1 MKTLSKKQLIIIS
14 TVVVFIMATISI
26 IFPIL
31 HLASVDEL
39 TDEVEISIDF
49 DDDITRIDWSQYS
62 TYEIDLSSSLDIN
75 KPGIYVLTGEIA
87 DGCITIDTD
96 DNVKLK
102 LSDVK
107 ITNSHGPAIFT
118 KNAKNV
124 VISAA
129 ANTTNY
135 LTDGASYSDYADDEI
150 GTIFSHDD
158 LLLEGDGTFVIQSNN
173 EDAIVSKDDLLFN
186 GGTYQIISADDAI
199 RGKDSVYIQAGDFT
213 IKSGGDGIKS
223 TDTADSSKGFV
234 YVINGQF
241 DIEAELDG
249 IQAEHTLKITDG
261 DFKIKTGGGSVNAST
276 GENWG
281 NWGRTPS
288 VHMNSETSDT
298 GDSAKGIK
306 ASDILIESGSFSFDC
321 SDDAIH
327 SNGDLKLQNGTL
339 TIATG
344 DDAIHADSNLI
355 IDGGEVKIT
364 KSYEGIEGLTVT
376 INNGD
381 ISIIAS
387 DDGINAAGGN
397 DNSSMNRP
405 GANRF
410 EPDTSAYIR
419 IRGGNINIDSTGDSV
434 DSNGAIYMDGSSLII
449 NGPTNGADNAL
460 DCDGEIIYSG
470 GEILTSEIAGMM
482 GGGISEKSTIH
493 SITVIFSN
501 VYSAG
506 TNIIVEDSNGTELAN
521 FTPQKTFSSIT
532 FGSPTLQQGATYTI
546 KINGT
551 VYQSFTISSISTQIG
566 NSGMGGGVGGPGGM
580 RR

>member
-1 MKTLSKKQLIIIS
+1 MKKISKKQLIIPVIIVIALAAIG
-14 TVVVFIMATISI
+14 VVLFILATTSSDNS
-26 IFPIL
+26 
-31 HLASVDEL
+31 ADEI
-39 TDEVEISIDF
+39 EITIDF
-49 DDDITRIDWSQYS
+49 DDDITRIDWSKYS
-62 TYEIDLSSSLDIN
+62 TYEIDLSSSLNITN
-75 KPGIYVLTGEIA
+75 PGVYRLTGEIA
-87 DGCITIDTD
+87 DGCITINTD
-96 DNVKLK
+96 DNVKLE

-107 ITNSHGPAIFT
+107 ITNSQGPAIFT
-118 KNAKNV
+118 QNAKNV
-124 VISAA
+124 VISAV

-135 LTDGASYSDYADDEI
+135 LTDGASYNGYADDEI

-173 EDAIVSKDDLLFN
+173 EDAIVGKDDLLFN
-186 GGTYQIISADDAI
+186 GGTYQITSADDAI
-199 RGKDSVYIQAGDFT
+199 RGKDSVYIQSGNFV

-223 TDTADSSKGFV
+223 TDTTDTSKGFV
-234 YVINGQF
+234 YIIDGQF

-261 DFKIKTGGGSVNAST
+261 DFKIKTGGGSVNVST

-288 VHMNSETSDT
+288 VHMNSEASDT

-306 ASDILIESGSFSFDC
+306 AGDILIENGSFSFDC

-339 TIATG
+339 AIATG

-381 ISIIAS
+381 ISIVAS
-387 DDGINAAGGN
+387 DDGVNAAGGN

-434 DSNGAIYMDGSSLII
+434 DSNGAIYMDGGSLII

-482 GGGISEKSTIH
+482 GGGISEKSIIH
-493 SITVIFSN
+493 SVTVILLN

-532 FGSPTLQQGATYTI
+532 FGSPTLQRGATYTL

-566 NSGMGGGVGGPGGM
+566 NSGMGGGVDGLGGM